1 MSPSSFSRPLHRR
14 GPAKTKSPA
23 PQAPAAEPTV
33 PDSGWHESS
42 YELMRGVEVIECEW
56 PDTATGV
63 QELD

>member
-1 MSPSSFSRPLHRR
+1 V
-14 GPAKTKSPA
+14 
-23 PQAPAAEPTV
+23 PAAQPPV

-63 QELD
+63 HELE